1 MGWVLFPVPI
11 QRWLCALHGRTS
23 ALPPFLHR
31 YLHYMVEVVEAVLV
45 GISED
50 GKRLEELVEIDG
62 PSAST
67 AYRWNEQLLA
77 EQVREWILKRLRG
90 AWELTLQGYSSARSG
105 AIQAARY
112 LAKQVQI
119 RSFSPF
125 LQRAKLAYMI
135 RYAE

>member
-1 MGWVLFPVPI
+1 
-11 QRWLCALHGRTS
+11 
-23 ALPPFLHR
+23 
-31 YLHYMVEVVEAVLV
+31 MVEVVEAVLV

-105 AIQAARY
+105 TIQAARY
-112 LAKQVQI
+112 LAKQMQI